1 MIWLKS
7 IGRSDNMSFSCNSK
21 AMLPKQ
27 GEHQTESPRFPGLI
41 LLEATIEMS
50 PQAFNANIANFV

>member
-1 MIWLKS
+1 
-7 IGRSDNMSFSCNSK
+7 MSFSCKSK